1 MESNNYFTENGK
13 KLLRISMQFFAEGGD
28 AGTGDAGSGSDG
40 KADNGTGTQGNGAE
54 GNNSNGSNTNT
65 ADLDKLVQARA
76 DKQTA
81 ELGKKIAALQKELD
95 KERKA
100 NMTAEQVQKLEM
112 SEKEKELAE
121 REKMLLDKENR
132 LLAIK
137 AIKAA
142 GLDDGSDKALE
153 LVDFVIADNEEAIN
167 NKVKTFGELVKK
179 FVAAEVD
186 KTFKKNGRNPNS
198 GSGCGDD
205 SGNKNNSVAE
215 KLGKARA
222 EKQKT
227 TNDVLKHYL

>member
-1 MESNNYFTENGK
+1 MKDNKYFTESGM
-13 KLLRISMQFFAEGGD
+13 LRIPMQFFANDGES
-28 AGTGDAGSGSDG
+28 GTGDAGNSSDSS
-40 KADNGTGTQGNGAE
+40 DNGGTGTNSGGNE
-54 GNNSNGSNTNT
+54 GNNSNNNTNT

-76 DKQTA
+76 DKLTA
-81 ELGKKIAALQKELD
+81 EMGKKNAALQKELD
-95 KERKA
+95 KLKKEK
-100 NMTAEQVQKLEM
+100 MTADELKQLEM

-153 LVDFVIADNEEAIN
+153 LVDFVIGDNEDAIN
-167 NKVKTFGELVKK
+167 NKVKAFGELVKK

-186 KTFKKNGRNPNS
+186 KTFKKNGRNPNNS
-198 GSGCGDD
+198 G
-205 SGNKNNSVAE
+205 GNNTDNQDNQNKTNTIAE

-227 TNDVLKHYL
+227 ANDVLKHYL

>member
-167 NKVKTFGELVKK
+167 NKVKAFGDLVKK
-179 FVAAEVD
+179 FVKAEVD

-198 GSGCGDD
+198 GSGGGDD